1 MSNSEQEAERA
12 RNAELRDQVDSML
25 VTFEQ
30 ERRELAEVQARLA
43 ATTGEAWS
51 SDNLVRVVSNV
62 SGIPIEVH
70 LTPESF
76 KRSTPERL
84 SRSIT
89 EAAQAAARSAVE
101 QSEQA
106 TAALHGAADQLP
118 DLPDIVPGAPSIK
131 DLMQSMVP
139 EPAEVPPP
147 PSPPMDDEEED
158 DYYRNRSYL
167 DDRR

>member
-1 MSNSEQEAERA
+1 MSNSEQEADRA

-30 ERRELAEVQARLA
+30 ERRELSEVQARLA

-84 SRSIT
+84 GRSVA
-89 EAAQAAARSAVE
+89 EAAQAAARAAADR
-101 QSEQA
+101 SEQA
-106 TAALHGAADQLP
+106 TAHLQAAADRLP

-131 DLMQSMVP
+131 DVMRSLVP
-139 EPAEVPPP
+139 EPAEAPPP
-147 PSPPMDDEEED
+147 PPIDDEEED
-158 DYYRNRSYL
+158 DYYRSRSYL

>member
-1 MSNSEQEAERA
+1 MSNSEQDAARA
-12 RNAELRDQVDSML
+12 RNAELRDQIDSML
-25 VTFEQ
+25 VTYEQ

-43 ATTGEAWS
+43 ATTAEAWS

-62 SGIPIEVH
+62 SGIPLEVH

-84 SRSIT
+84 GRSIA
-89 EAAQAAARSAVE
+89 EAAQAAARAAAE
-101 QSEQA
+101 LSEQA
-106 TAALHGAADQLP
+106 IAPLQGLADQLP
-118 DLPDIVPGAPSIK
+118 DLPDIVPGAPSLK
-131 DLMQSMVP
+131 DLRHSMVP
-139 EPAEVPPP
+139 EPTESTPPP
-147 PSPPMDDEEED
+147 PPMDDEEED